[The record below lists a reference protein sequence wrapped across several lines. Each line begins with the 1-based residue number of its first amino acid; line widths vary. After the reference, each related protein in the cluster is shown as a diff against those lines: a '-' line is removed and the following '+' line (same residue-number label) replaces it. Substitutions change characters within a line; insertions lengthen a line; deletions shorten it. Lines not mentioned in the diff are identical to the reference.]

1 MARSASSA
9 PAIAILGVVACA
21 IFQQLQRGAFV
32 SPLSAL
38 GTSSHRLHSSV
49 TLAASKAEVME
60 AEKQVKLLTWAYET
74 AVAKGMPQADMMKT
88 KADQAVAAL
97 EALKESSSA
106 PSLIAPAAVVS
117 SPPASAPEAAAA
129 PAMAPAA
136 PTTASKTEIIEA
148 EKQAKLLTW
157 AYETALAQGMPQ
169 AAAAKARADQA
180 VAKLQALKAQAEGS
194 PASPT
199 PVSSMPVPVA
209 APAIA
214 PAPPTSVSKAEL
226 AEAEKRA
233 KLLTWAYETA
243 VAQGMPQAASAKAR
257 ADQAVAHLQALK
269 AQAEGSPALSSSMP
283 PASVSAPP
291 VAAPA
296 AAAAVPAEAPEAH
309 SGTNKLRMWVAEKRA
324 KLFMWAATT
333 AADKG
338 IPQAAMIKAKADQV
352 VAAFEALKEQAAP
365 KNMVLG

>member
-1 MARSASSA
+1 MARSASRT
-9 PAIAILGVVACA
+9 PAFAILGVAGCA
-21 IFQQLQRGAFV
+21 IFHQLQHGAFV

-38 GTSSHRLHSSV
+38 STSSHRLDSSV
-49 TLAASKAEVME
+49 TLAATKAEVME

-74 AVAKGMPQADMMKT
+74 A
-88 KADQAVAAL
+88 
-97 EALKESSSA
+97 
-106 PSLIAPAAVVS
+106 
-117 SPPASAPEAAAA
+117 
-129 PAMAPAA
+129 
-136 PTTASKTEIIEA
+136 
-148 EKQAKLLTW
+148 
-157 AYETALAQGMPQ
+157 LAQEMPQ

-180 VAKLQALKAQAEGS
+180 VAKLQALKAPAEEG
-194 PASPT
+194 PAPPA
-199 PVSSMPVPVA
+199 PVSSMLVSSSPVA

-214 PAPPTSVSKAEL
+214 PAAPTSVNKAEI

-269 AQAEGSPALSSSMP
+269 AQAEGSPALSSSTS
-283 PASVSAPP
+283 PAPVSAPSVAEPAP
-291 VAAPA
+291 V
-296 AAAAVPAEAPEAH
+296 AAVPAKAPEAR
-309 SGTNKLRMWVAEKRA
+309 SGTKKLRVWVAEKRA